1 VHEDDGGFRFHVDHI
16 VSRKHGGLS
25 VFQNLA
31 YACTYCNVFKGSD
44 IAGVDSSSGY
54 AVRLFDPR
62 VDLWVDHFSIRGSRI
77 LGITPVGSVT
87 VRLLK
92 LNSEDR
98 VLERD
103 VLQSLNRYPVG
114 TEDI

>member
-1 VHEDDGGFRFHVDHI
+1 MHEDDGGFRFQIDHV

-25 VFQNLA
+25 IVENLA

-44 IAGVDSSSGY
+44 IAAVDSSSGKL
-54 AVRLFDPR
+54 VRLFDPR
-62 VDLWVDHFSIRGSRI
+62 VDVWADHFAIRGSRI
-77 LGITPVGSVT
+77 FGLTPVGSVT
-87 VRLLK
+87 ARLLK

-114 TEDI
+114 TEAV